1 MKKQEIIDI
10 LNNYINS
17 LKELI
22 LDCPDEETILYI
34 KDKIK
39 TLRADID
46 KAEKTIQQNEES

>member
-1 MKKQEIIDI
+1 MKKLLFRFID
-10 LNNYINS
+10 NYINS

-39 TLRADID
+39 TLSAYID
-46 KAEKTIQQNEES
+46 KAEKTKW